1 MALAPDDRAKGI
13 EGTRALA
20 KNGIR
25 FPFPQCGIRQ
35 DARAGTNA
43 SPRAM
48 KDGPARGARS
58 VSRRT
63 SIGQKRIA
71 VGELFTVFGED
82 GDSSL
87 DDGDDVREIAHVTTQ
102 AA

>member
-1 MALAPDDRAKGI
+1 MRHPAGRSRRNERERPGNERRPRAGR
-13 EGTRALA
+13 E
-20 KNGIR
+20 IR
-25 FPFPQCGIRQ
+25 F
-35 DARAGTNA
+35 AAGF
-43 SPRAM
+43 
-48 KDGPARGARS
+48 
-58 VSRRT
+58 RRT